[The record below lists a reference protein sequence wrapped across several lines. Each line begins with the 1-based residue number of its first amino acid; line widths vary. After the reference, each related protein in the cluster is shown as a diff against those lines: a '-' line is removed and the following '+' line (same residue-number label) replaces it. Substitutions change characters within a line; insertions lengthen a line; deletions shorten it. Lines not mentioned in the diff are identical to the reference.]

1 MDRLLIALLLAIGLS
16 TAAAVVGPS
25 PASAQTCYSAAETR
39 AVVQSGQILPLS
51 SLIGQIQAVAP
62 GQIVSSQLCMV
73 GGRYV
78 YLVSVL
84 VGGQVHQLRV
94 DAASGGISY

>member
-1 MDRLLIALLLAIGLS
+1 
-16 TAAAVVGPS
+16 
-25 PASAQTCYSAAETR
+25 
-39 AVVQSGQILPLS
+39 LPLS

>member
-1 MDRLLIALLLAIGLS
+1 MKTQLAAPLVAIALA
-16 TAAAVVGPS
+16 AAAVASS
-25 PASAQTCYSAAETR
+25 PAAAQSCYSTQQARAA
-39 AVVQSGQILPLS
+39 VQSGQILPLS

-73 GGRYV
+73 GGQYI

-84 VGGQVHQLRV
+84 VGGQVQQLQV
-94 DAASGGISY
+94 NATSGAVGY